1 MSQIPYLSK
10 HLSWVNL
17 LRHGIAFELSSS
29 AICSRRSKNCE
40 LTLTSSFCNL
50 HFTLLQKEI
59 RLPSVKEGER
69 REQMAAEKGERNI
82 SGGNY
87 KVLSHSLS
95 NPHTPITSPM
105 GVTGCDAD
113 QSRVMDLSF
122 WRIFL
127 IGPPELNHNPDNRSI
142 RYMLKSGP
150 SPPSTSCKEKLAAV
164 VRNSS
169 CRINKDGSNGLTG
182 RVARVRPPTFPR
194 RRRRGGGS
202 IRFSAGDLGQR
213 ARERER

>member
-1 MSQIPYLSK
+1 
-10 HLSWVNL
+10 
-17 LRHGIAFELSSS
+17 
-29 AICSRRSKNCE
+29 
-40 LTLTSSFCNL
+40 
-50 HFTLLQKEI
+50 
-59 RLPSVKEGER
+59 
-69 REQMAAEKGERNI
+69 MAAEKGERNI

-87 KVLSHSLS
+87 KVLSHSHS

-194 RRRRGGGS
+194 RRRRRGGGS

-213 ARERER
+213 ARERDRVWIPTRDNLSFAILSGHLN